1 MAGKCDKEPAPK
13 IGFVGLKGQS
23 RAARHKN
30 MALIE
35 DIERIN
41 SAIKERAF
49 AANCCKA
56 NALWTESSL
65 NPEHRQPIT
74 PWASSIAVLQRG
86 LCQKGR

>member
-30 MALIE
+30 MAVIE
-35 DIERIN
+35 DIERIM
-41 SAIKERAF
+41 K
-49 AANCCKA
+49 
-56 NALWTESSL
+56 
-65 NPEHRQPIT
+65 PEHRQPIT
-74 PWASSIAVLQRG
+74 PSASSIAVLQRG